1 MDTYT
6 IIFNL
11 FYSEIWDRL
20 LQCENLGADIQDVYD
35 IWKITWDVFAWE
47 CILTKVVYQIKEWYE
62 PSDVIKELRKLA
74 MKDFKWL

>member
-20 LQCENLGADIQDVYD
+20 LQCENLWANIKRVYNV
-35 IWKITWDVFAWE
+35 WYITSDALMWDCFL
-47 CILTKVVYQIKEWYE
+47 IKVEYKIKEWYK

>member
-35 IWKITWDVFAWE
+35 IWKITWDVFMWE

-74 MKDFKWL
+74 MKDFKWQ